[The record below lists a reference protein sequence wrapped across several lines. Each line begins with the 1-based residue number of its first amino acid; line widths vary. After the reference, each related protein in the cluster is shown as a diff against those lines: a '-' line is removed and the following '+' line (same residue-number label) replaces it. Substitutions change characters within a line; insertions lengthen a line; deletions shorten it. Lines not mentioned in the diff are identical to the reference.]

1 MSDLEVKGLIYE
13 TEQEIREI
21 SEAIRKNVDRVR
33 SLSMQLSWSQDGF
46 SIFNLGHQLMGLKR
60 EVEKGV
66 DLHETLKTL
75 LLHQTE
81 LKKKIIS

>member
-1 MSDLEVKGLIYE
+1 MSDLEIKGMIYE
-13 TEQEIREI
+13 ADQEIRGV
-21 SEAIRKNVDRVR
+21 SADIRKNVDRIR
-33 SLSMQLSWSQDGF
+33 GLSMQLSWSQDGF
-46 SIFNLGHQLMGLKR
+46 SMFNLGHQLADLKR

-81 LKKKIIS
+81 LKKRIIS